1 MDAEKIKKILNMTVW
16 EAIKQG
22 LINIDLGI
30 YIGTNPQIHT
40 GTLDT
45 TCDQTKLSQ
54 K

>member
-1 MDAEKIKKILNMTVW
+1 MDAEKIKKILNMTVK
-16 EAIKQG
+16 EAMEQN
-22 LINIDLGI
+22 LINVDLGI

-40 GTLDT
+40 GSLDT